1 MDSKLNFRFHL
12 NVLLE
17 SNRESNN
24 PATTQEI
31 LSVLLDYCSF
41 LVWQLDRSVKTIRLT
56 SSDSFKPVSSMLV
69 KSYLNIQEVLQFVE
83 SCPKDSFS
91 LENLLNDLNKT
102 KEN

>member
-1 MDSKLNFRFHL
+1 VDSKLNFRFHL

-41 LVWQLDRSVKTIRLT
+41 LVWQLDRSVKTI
-56 SSDSFKPVSSMLV
+56 KPVSSMLV

-83 SCPKDSFS
+83 SCPRDSFS
-91 LENLLNDLNKT
+91 LDNLLNDLNKT